1 MNNIIT
7 IIAEPLRIMELILRK
22 IGMNTNT
29 CVTINETIVTFLAYS
44 ANTNRMFV
52 TKENIVDWH
61 KGTLQ

>member
-1 MNNIIT
+1 MD
-7 IIAEPLRIMELILRK
+7 
-22 IGMNTNT
+22 TNAY
-29 CVTINETIVTFLAYS
+29 VTINETIVTFLAYS